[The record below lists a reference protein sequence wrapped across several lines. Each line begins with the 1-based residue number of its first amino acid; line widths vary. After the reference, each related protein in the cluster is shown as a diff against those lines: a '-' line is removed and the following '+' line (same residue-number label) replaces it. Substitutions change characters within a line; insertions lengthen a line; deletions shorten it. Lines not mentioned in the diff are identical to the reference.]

1 MLLQS
6 KTVIFLLKM
15 QLLSNR
21 VVKISVSV
29 STSCVNVYGTSIY
42 YDDYYFLVVVEALS
56 VLLKVCHVRCIISS
70 ADCLQFVTTIHGL
83 CVCVCVIA

>member
-15 QLLSNR
+15 LLLSNR

-29 STSCVNVYGTSIY
+29 SNSCVNVYGSIY

-56 VLLKVCHVRCIISS
+56 ILLKVCHVRCIISS